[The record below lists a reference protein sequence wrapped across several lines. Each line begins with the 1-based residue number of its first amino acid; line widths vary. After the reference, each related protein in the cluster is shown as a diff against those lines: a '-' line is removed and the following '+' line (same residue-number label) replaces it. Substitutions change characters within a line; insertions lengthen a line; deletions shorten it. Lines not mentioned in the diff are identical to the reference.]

1 MTAPAI
7 TQTVFPVLPDVAVL
21 LKQDEEIDEV
31 TGTVDRVRWIPE
43 FLAFPVL
50 VRNDDENIMIV
61 WSTDDTL
68 RGANVGEFTMDGSDI
83 VAAQGLIRIRHV
95 DPYDAVLLSPGAGVP
110 QPVEVIRMHV
120 LQGGGMLANSLQ
132 AVVAPD
138 NSVVTLLLET
148 GSGPYVRYLGAWQQ
162 LQDTSQ
168 SLEDL
173 ELVTVG
179 SGAVD
184 VFDASQ
190 NASTTISVFEL
201 PTPSASR
208 KTDGSDEIIDPAEVP
223 TETAVSLT
231 AAAGVSIPLVASA
244 EDLELGLRFAAV
256 HPDARWYMA
265 KRAMALG
272 ESDRIPTWWWE
283 KAG

>member
-1 MTAPAI
+1 MTAPAV
-7 TQTVFPVLPDVAVL
+7 TTTVFPVLPDVAVL
-21 LKQDEEIDEV
+21 LMQDEEIDVV
-31 TGTVDRVRWIPE
+31 TGTVDRIRWLPE
-43 FLAFPVL
+43 FLAYPAL
-50 VRNDDENIMIV
+50 VRNDDGNIMVV
-61 WSTDDTL
+61 WSTDDTV

-83 VAAQGLIRIRHV
+83 VAAEGLIRIRHV
-95 DPYDAVLLSPGAGVP
+95 DPYDAVFLSPGAGVP

-208 KTDGSDEIIDPAEVP
+208 NDGADEIIDPAEVP
-223 TETAVSLT
+223 TDTAVTLT
-231 AAAGVSIPLVASA
+231 AAAGTHIPMIAST
-244 EDLELGLRFAAV
+244 EDLDLGLRFAAV
-256 HPDARWYMA
+256 HPDARWYVA

-272 ESDRIPTWWWE
+272 ESNRVPTWWWE